1 MKEVLD
7 YYQQKISGSGILR
20 ELDLNEKKYF
30 LASFHREENVDNPE
44 NLESIVAVL
53 DRLTSEYGIPVVVS
67 THPRTRKRLEE
78 MGIQSDGDGI
88 WFLKPFGFTDYIH
101 LQTQALCTISDSGT
115 ISEEPCFRA
124 QRS

>member
-7 YYQQKISGSGILR
+7 YYQQKISGSGILK

-78 MGIQSDGDGI
+78 MGIRSDGDGI
-88 WFLKPFGFTDYIH
+88 RFLSLTGNLNSGYIR
-101 LQTQALCTISDSGT
+101 T
-115 ISEEPCFRA
+115 R
-124 QRS
+124 